1 MTAETNSNTD
11 QTKADSPA
19 AQDQYQKGLD
29 LAEAGKHTESLECIQ
44 QYISSYPDDA
54 EALND
59 TGAILHCLGRP
70 DEAIEHLTKAKSIQ
84 CDSAEITWNLVEA
97 CLAAG
102 KTDQAIELFDDME
115 QMELL
120 NIELLNRTAN
130 ILLDRDE
137 PAKALKML
145 EWSQRLL
152 PEQEIL
158 EPMIEVV
165 RSKLPENE
173 TADANEIAVNTDN

>member
-1 MTAETNSNTD
+1 MTVQANSNTD
-11 QTKADSPA
+11 QTKPDSPA

-29 LAEAGKHTESLECIQ
+29 LAEAGKHAEAIECIQ

-59 TGAILHCLGRP
+59 TGAILHCLGRSE
-70 DEAIEHLTKAKSIQ
+70 EAIEHLTKAKNILP
-84 CDSAEITWNLVEA
+84 DSAEITWNLAET

-120 NIELLNRTAN
+120 NVELLNRTAN
-130 ILLDRDE
+130 ILLDQDKS
-137 PAKALKML
+137 AKALKML
-145 EWSQRLL
+145 EWSQKLS
-152 PEQEIL
+152 PDQEIL
-158 EPMIEVV
+158 GPMIEII

-173 TADANEIAVNTDN
+173 NADDNEIAVNTDN